1 MIHSWRMW
9 RLLRACRTFVIPSSS
24 TEARLRRKQTIRL
37 SSENLRSV
45 PGLTY
50 NHEVAVISERGRG
63 GSSSSDHGAATGV
76 LGGDLVVDAKLGGGV
91 G

>member
-45 PGLTY
+45 PGFTY
-50 NHEVAVISERGRG
+50 NHEIAAMSERGRG
-63 GSSSSDHGAATGV
+63 SGSSNHAAATGV
-76 LGGDLVVDAKLGGGV
+76 LGDDLVVDAKLGGGV